1 MPRRSSSRSPRELI
15 EDLKMRILI
24 IGSNS
29 FSGAHFASYALR
41 AGHEVFGISRSHEPH
56 NLFLPYKWGENRDE
70 NFEFLQADLNE
81 DLSLALDATRNFAP
95 DVVVN
100 FAAQSMVGQ
109 SWERPQDW
117 YQTNAVA
124 LSQLINGLQSVQSL
138 GKYVHVTTP
147 EVYGSTP
154 DWIAENENFAPSTPY
169 AVSRAAGDLH
179 LLALHRA
186 TGFPVV
192 FTRAANVYGPGQQ
205 LYRIIPKAAL
215 SARLG
220 RELPLHG
227 GGTSRRSFIHIND
240 VADATLQITQI
251 GEPGETY
258 HISTDEL
265 VSISNV
271 VARVFEIVGV
281 DSTPFVTPA
290 EDRVGK
296 DSGYFLNSSKIRRE
310 LGWRPEIGL
319 DEGLGSVIDWVTN
332 NLEVLESLPTEY
344 IHRP

>member
-1 MPRRSSSRSPRELI
+1 
-15 EDLKMRILI
+15 MRIAVV
-24 IGSNS
+24 GSNS
-29 FSGAHFASYALR
+29 FSGAHFASYALG
-41 AGHEVFGISRSHEPH
+41 AGHEVLGISRSREPH
-56 NLFLPYKWGENRDE
+56 NLFLPYKWGKNADE
-70 NFEFLQADLNE
+70 NFEFLQADLNL
-81 DLSLALDATRNFAP
+81 DLGRALDAMKNFAP

-124 LSQLINGLQSVQSL
+124 LCQLINGLQSVKSL

-154 DWIAENENFAPSTPY
+154 DWITENENFAPSTPY
-169 AVSRAAGDLH
+169 AVSRAAGDMH

-220 RELPLHG
+220 RKLPLHG

-240 VADATLQITQI
+240 VAEATLTIAQT
-251 GEPGETY
+251 GTTGETY

-265 VSISNV
+265 ISISNV
-271 VARVFEIVGV
+271 VARVFAIAGV
-281 DSTPFVTPA
+281 DSTPFIIKA

-296 DSGYFLNSSKIRRE
+296 DAGYFLNSSKVRSE
-310 LGWRPEIGL
+310 LGWNPRIGL
-319 DEGLGSVIDWVTN
+319 DEGLGSVIDWVTD
-332 NLEVLESLPTEY
+332 NLDILESLPTEY
-344 IHRP
+344 VHRP

>member
-1 MPRRSSSRSPRELI
+1 MLRRSLSKSSKKSI
-15 EDLKMRILI
+15 EGQKMRIAI
-24 IGSNS
+24 VGSNS
-29 FSGAHFASYALR
+29 FSGAHFASYALGE
-41 AGHEVFGISRSHEPH
+41 GHEVFGLSRSPEPH
-56 NLFLPYKWGENRDE
+56 NLFLPYKWCENRDHH
-70 NFEFLQADLNE
+70 FEFLQADLNE
-81 DLSLALDATRNFAP
+81 QLSLALDSINNFAP

-117 YQTNAVA
+117 YQTNVVT
-124 LSQLINGLQSVQSL
+124 LSRLINGLQSVKSL
-138 GKYVHVTTP
+138 GKYVHITTP

-154 DWIAENENFAPSTPY
+154 DWISENENFAPSTPY
-169 AVSRAAGDLH
+169 AVSRAAGDMH

-240 VADATLQITQI
+240 VADATLRVTQA
-251 GEPGETY
+251 GTPGETY
-258 HISTDEL
+258 HISTDEV

-271 VARVFEIVGV
+271 VARVFEIAGV
-281 DSTPFVTPA
+281 DSMPFVSPA

-310 LGWRPEIGL
+310 MGWNPEIGL
-319 DEGLGSVIDWVTN
+319 EEGLRSVIDWVTDN
-332 NLEVLESLPTEY
+332 IDALESLPTEY